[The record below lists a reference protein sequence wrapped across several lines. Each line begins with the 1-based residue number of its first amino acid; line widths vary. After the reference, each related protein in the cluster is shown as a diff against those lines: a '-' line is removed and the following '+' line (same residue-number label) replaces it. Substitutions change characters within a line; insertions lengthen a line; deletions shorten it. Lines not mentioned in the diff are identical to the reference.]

1 MSIKILS
8 SQLDAIH
15 VVAGGQKVAG
25 LKITNKKGIDSSLVN
40 LPIISSAVKSKDS
53 DILEVSCIFFY
64 PSNYQN
70 VALSDVNYGSWNVN
84 CLHLQ
89 IDISDDGNE
98 KQPDQNLIGYSLRFR
113 IQLEKEPYEFK
124 KVKIVFNK
132 TGDPEGERGT
142 ETTVQEDDD

>member
-8 SQLDAIH
+8 SQLDAIQ
-15 VVAGGQKVAG
+15 VVTGGKKVGG
-25 LKITNKKGIDSSLVN
+25 LKITNQKGVDSSLVN
-40 LPIISSAVKSKDS
+40 LPIISSAVKSKNI
-53 DILEVSCIFFY
+53 DILEVSCVFFY

-70 VALSDVNYGSWNVN
+70 VTLSDVNYGSWDVN

-89 IDISDDGNE
+89 INISHDGKD
-98 KQPDQNLIGYSLRFR
+98 KQPNQNLKGYSLRFR
-113 IQLEKEPYEFK
+113 IQLEKEPCDFT

-132 TGDPEGERGT
+132 AGDPEGERGT